1 MRAYIHAFVV
11 IISRKILKKK
21 RKNAIIST
29 GYPISAVVLKHTSG
43 TASHCILLIAPLI
56 KDAIS
61 CTDMEEPMRKKIST
75 LLITAVLAA
84 SFSGCAGTNG
94 GSRITDADT
103 KQQNNGIISDEAET
117 SAETGDV
124 ELTVWGAEED
134 EALLTQ
140 IIESFQQEYKGQAN
154 FHISFSAQSEYGC
167 KDALMG
173 DLEAGADVFAFA
185 DDQLN
190 TLVAAGALEP
200 VENADRIKAENLPGA
215 VAAASVGNTLYAYP
229 LTADNGY
236 FLYYNKR
243 YFNEQ
248 DIKTFDRMLQIA
260 EENEKKIT
268 MDWSS
273 AWYIYSFFGNT
284 GLEVGLNSDGITNFC
299 TWNQTE
305 GDIRGVDVANA
316 MLAIASSPAFLNT
329 VEEGFLEGVQNGSVI
344 AGVSGVWNAVAMEEA
359 WGTDYGAAKLPT
371 YTCAKKQIQM
381 ASFSGYKLIGVNAYS
396 KHYTWAVRLAEWISN
411 EKNQQ
416 LRFEMRGQG
425 PANTNAA
432 ASADVQ
438 NSPAITALIDQSEF
452 SCLQRIG
459 GNFWDPVT
467 AFALNMA
474 SGNPGGKRLQDQL
487 DSMVEGI
494 TAP

>member
-1 MRAYIHAFVV
+1 
-11 IISRKILKKK
+11 
-21 RKNAIIST
+21 
-29 GYPISAVVLKHTSG
+29 
-43 TASHCILLIAPLI
+43 
-56 KDAIS
+56 
-61 CTDMEEPMRKKIST
+61 MRKKINAIF
-75 LLITAVLAA
+75 ITAVLAA
-84 SFSGCAGTNG
+84 SLSGCAG
-94 GSRITDADT
+94 SDRESKITDADT
-103 KQQNNGIISDEAET
+103 ELRY
-117 SAETGDV
+117 SAENTDETALLSDNGDV

-134 EALLTQ
+134 EALLTR
-140 IIESFQQEYKGQAN
+140 IIEDFQTEYKGQAN
-154 FHISFSAQSEYGC
+154 FHITYAAQSESNC

-200 VENADRIKAENLPGA
+200 VENADRIKSENLPGA
-215 VAAASVGNTLYAYP
+215 VEAASVGSTLYAYP

-236 FLYYNKR
+236 FLYYSKQF
-243 YFNEQ
+243 FNQE

-260 EENEKKIT
+260 EENGKKIT

-273 AWYIYSFFGNT
+273 AWYVYSFFANT

-299 TWNQTE
+299 IWNQTE
-305 GDIRGVDVANA
+305 GDIKGEDVANA
-316 MLAIASSPAFLNT
+316 MLAIAESPAFFNT
-329 VEEGFLEGVQNGSVI
+329 VEEGFLEGVQDGSVI

-359 WGTDYGAAKLPT
+359 WGADYGAAKLPT
-371 YTCAKKQIQM
+371 YTCADKQIQM

-396 KHYTWAVRLAEWISN
+396 EHYTWAVRLAEWISN

-425 PANTNAA
+425 PANTKAA

-438 NSPAITALIDQSEF
+438 NSPAITALLEQSAF
-452 SCLQRIG
+452 SRLQRIG
-459 GNFWDPVT
+459 GNFWDPVS
-467 AFALNMA
+467 AFALKMA
-474 SGNPGGKRLQDQL
+474 AGNPEEKGLQEQL

>member
-1 MRAYIHAFVV
+1 MRN
-11 IISRKILKKK
+11 KI
-21 RKNAIIST
+21 NAIF
-29 GYPISAVVLKHTSG
+29 
-43 TASHCILLIAPLI
+43 
-56 KDAIS
+56 
-61 CTDMEEPMRKKIST
+61 
-75 LLITAVLAA
+75 ITAILAA
-84 SFSGCAGTNG
+84 SLSGCAG
-94 GSRITDADT
+94 SDIESKITDDDT
-103 KQQNNGIISDEAET
+103 ELRNSTEDTDETELLSDN
-117 SAETGDV
+117 GDV
-124 ELTVWGAEED
+124 ELTVWGGEED
-134 EALLTQ
+134 EALLTR
-140 IIESFQQEYKGQAN
+140 IIEDFQTEYKGQAN
-154 FHISFSAQSEYGC
+154 FHITFTAQSESNC
-167 KDALMG
+167 KDVLMG

-200 VENADRIKAENLPGA
+200 VENADRIKSENLPGA
-215 VAAASVGNTLYAYP
+215 VEAASVGSTLYAYP

-236 FLYYNKR
+236 FLYYNKQF
-243 YFNEQ
+243 FNQE

-260 EENEKKIT
+260 EENGKKIT

-273 AWYIYSFFGNT
+273 AWYVYSFFGNT

-305 GDIRGVDVANA
+305 GDIKGEDVANA
-316 MLAIASSPAFLNT
+316 MLSIAESPAFLNT
-329 VEEGFLEGVQNGSVI
+329 VEEGFLEGVQDGSVI

-359 WGTDYGAAKLPT
+359 WGADYGASKLPT
-371 YTCAKKQIQM
+371 YTCAERQIQM

-396 KHYTWAVRLAEWISN
+396 EHYTWAVRLAEWISN

-425 PANTNAA
+425 PANTKAA
-432 ASADVQ
+432 ESADVQ
-438 NSPAITALIDQSEF
+438 DSPAITALLEQSEF

-459 GNFWDPVT
+459 GNFWDPVS

-474 SGNPGGKRLQDQL
+474 AGNPDEKGLQEQL

>member
-1 MRAYIHAFVV
+1 
-11 IISRKILKKK
+11 
-21 RKNAIIST
+21 
-29 GYPISAVVLKHTSG
+29 
-43 TASHCILLIAPLI
+43 
-56 KDAIS
+56 
-61 CTDMEEPMRKKIST
+61 MRKKINAIF
-75 LLITAVLAA
+75 ITAILAA
-84 SFSGCAGTNG
+84 SLSGCAG
-94 GSRITDADT
+94 SERESKITDADT
-103 KQQNNGIISDEAET
+103 KLRN
-117 SAETGDV
+117 SAEDTDETELLSDNGDV
-124 ELTVWGAEED
+124 ELTVWGGEED
-134 EALLTQ
+134 EALLTR
-140 IIESFQQEYKGQAN
+140 IIEDFQTEYKGQAN
-154 FHISFSAQSEYGC
+154 FHITFTAQSESNC
-167 KDALMG
+167 KDVLMG

-200 VENADRIKAENLPGA
+200 VENADRIKSENLPGA
-215 VAAASVGNTLYAYP
+215 VEAASVGSTLYAYP

-236 FLYYNKR
+236 FLYYNKQF
-243 YFNEQ
+243 FNQE

-260 EENEKKIT
+260 EENGKKIT

-273 AWYIYSFFGNT
+273 AWYVYSFFGNT

-299 TWNQTE
+299 TWNQTD
-305 GDIRGVDVANA
+305 GDIKGEDVANA
-316 MLAIASSPAFLNT
+316 MLAIAESPAFLNT
-329 VEEGFLEGVQNGSVI
+329 VEEGFLEGVQDGSVI

-359 WGTDYGAAKLPT
+359 WGADYGASKLPT
-371 YTCAKKQIQM
+371 YTCAERQIQM

-396 KHYTWAVRLAEWISN
+396 EHHTWAVRLAEWISN

-416 LRFEMRGQG
+416 LRFEMHGQG
-425 PANTNAA
+425 PANTKAA

-438 NSPAITALIDQSEF
+438 DSPAITALLEQSEF

-459 GNFWDPVT
+459 GNFWDPVS

-474 SGNPGGKRLQDQL
+474 AGNPEEKGLQEQL

>member
-1 MRAYIHAFVV
+1 
-11 IISRKILKKK
+11 
-21 RKNAIIST
+21 
-29 GYPISAVVLKHTSG
+29 
-43 TASHCILLIAPLI
+43 
-56 KDAIS
+56 
-61 CTDMEEPMRKKIST
+61 MRKKINAIF
-75 LLITAVLAA
+75 ITAILAA
-84 SFSGCAGTNG
+84 SLSGCAG
-94 GSRITDADT
+94 SERESMITDADT
-103 KQQNNGIISDEAET
+103 KLRN
-117 SAETGDV
+117 SAEDTDETELLSDNGDV
-124 ELTVWGAEED
+124 ELTVWGGEED
-134 EALLTQ
+134 EALLTR
-140 IIESFQQEYKGQAN
+140 IIEDFQTEYKGQAN
-154 FHISFSAQSEYGC
+154 FHITFTAQSESNC
-167 KDALMG
+167 KDVLMG

-200 VENADRIKAENLPGA
+200 VENADRIKSENLPGA
-215 VAAASVGNTLYAYP
+215 VEAASVGSTLYAYP

-236 FLYYNKR
+236 FLYYNKQF
-243 YFNEQ
+243 FNQE

-260 EENEKKIT
+260 EENGKKIT

-273 AWYIYSFFGNT
+273 AWYVYSFFGNT

-305 GDIRGVDVANA
+305 GDIKGEDVANA
-316 MLAIASSPAFLNT
+316 MLAIAESPAFLNT
-329 VEEGFLEGVQNGSVI
+329 VEEGFLEGVQDGSVI

-359 WGTDYGAAKLPT
+359 WGADYGASKLPT
-371 YTCAKKQIQM
+371 YTCAERQIQM

-396 KHYTWAVRLAEWISN
+396 EHHTWAVRLAEWISN

-425 PANTNAA
+425 PANTKAA
-432 ASADVQ
+432 ESADVQ
-438 NSPAITALIDQSEF
+438 DSPAITALLEQSEF

-459 GNFWDPVT
+459 GNFWDPVS

-474 SGNPGGKRLQDQL
+474 AGNPEEKGLQEQL

>member
-1 MRAYIHAFVV
+1 
-11 IISRKILKKK
+11 
-21 RKNAIIST
+21 
-29 GYPISAVVLKHTSG
+29 
-43 TASHCILLIAPLI
+43 
-56 KDAIS
+56 
-61 CTDMEEPMRKKIST
+61 MRKKINAIF
-75 LLITAVLAA
+75 ITAILAA
-84 SFSGCAGTNG
+84 SLSGCAG
-94 GSRITDADT
+94 SDIESKITDDDT
-103 KQQNNGIISDEAET
+103 ELRNSTEDTDETELLSDN
-117 SAETGDV
+117 GDV

-134 EALLTQ
+134 EALLTR
-140 IIESFQQEYKGQAN
+140 IIEDFQTEYKGQAN
-154 FHISFSAQSEYGC
+154 FHITFTAQSESNC
-167 KDALMG
+167 KDVLMG

-200 VENADRIKAENLPGA
+200 VENADRIKSENLPGA
-215 VAAASVGNTLYAYP
+215 VEAASVGSTLYAYP

-236 FLYYNKR
+236 FLYYNKQF
-243 YFNEQ
+243 FNQE

-260 EENEKKIT
+260 EENGKKIT

-273 AWYIYSFFGNT
+273 AWYVYSFFGNT

-305 GDIRGVDVANA
+305 GDIKGEDVANA
-316 MLAIASSPAFLNT
+316 MLAIAESPAFLNT
-329 VEEGFLEGVQNGSVI
+329 VEEGFLEGVQDGSVI

-359 WGTDYGAAKLPT
+359 WGADYGASKLPT
-371 YTCAKKQIQM
+371 YTCAERQIQM

-396 KHYTWAVRLAEWISN
+396 EHHTWAVRLAEWISN

-425 PANTNAA
+425 PANTKAA
-432 ASADVQ
+432 ESADVQ
-438 NSPAITALIDQSEF
+438 DSPAITALLEQSEF

-459 GNFWDPVT
+459 GNFWDPVS

-474 SGNPGGKRLQDQL
+474 AGNPEEKGLQEQL

>member
-1 MRAYIHAFVV
+1 
-11 IISRKILKKK
+11 
-21 RKNAIIST
+21 
-29 GYPISAVVLKHTSG
+29 
-43 TASHCILLIAPLI
+43 
-56 KDAIS
+56 
-61 CTDMEEPMRKKIST
+61 MRKKINAIF
-75 LLITAVLAA
+75 ITAILAA
-84 SFSGCAGTNG
+84 SLSGCAG
-94 GSRITDADT
+94 SERESKITDADT
-103 KQQNNGIISDEAET
+103 KLRN
-117 SAETGDV
+117 SAEDTDETELLSDNGDV
-124 ELTVWGAEED
+124 ELTVWGGEED
-134 EALLTQ
+134 EALLTR
-140 IIESFQQEYKGQAN
+140 IIEDFQTEYKGQAN
-154 FHISFSAQSEYGC
+154 FHITFTAQSESNC
-167 KDALMG
+167 KDVLMG

-200 VENADRIKAENLPGA
+200 VENADRIKSENLPGA
-215 VAAASVGNTLYAYP
+215 VEAASVGSTLYAYP

-236 FLYYNKR
+236 FLYYNKQF
-243 YFNEQ
+243 FNQE

-260 EENEKKIT
+260 EENGKKIT

-273 AWYIYSFFGNT
+273 AWYVYSFFGNT

-299 TWNQTE
+299 AWNQTE
-305 GDIRGVDVANA
+305 GDIKGEDVANA
-316 MLAIASSPAFLNT
+316 MLAIAESPAFLNT
-329 VEEGFLEGVQNGSVI
+329 VEEGFLEGVQDGSVI

-359 WGTDYGAAKLPT
+359 WGADYGASKLPT
-371 YTCAKKQIQM
+371 YTCAERQIQM

-396 KHYTWAVRLAEWISN
+396 EHHTWAVRLAEWISN

-425 PANTNAA
+425 PANTKAA
-432 ASADVQ
+432 ESADVQ
-438 NSPAITALIDQSEF
+438 NSPAITALLEQSEF

-459 GNFWDPVT
+459 GNFWDPVS

-474 SGNPGGKRLQDQL
+474 AGNPEEKGLQEQL

>member
-1 MRAYIHAFVV
+1 
-11 IISRKILKKK
+11 
-21 RKNAIIST
+21 
-29 GYPISAVVLKHTSG
+29 
-43 TASHCILLIAPLI
+43 
-56 KDAIS
+56 
-61 CTDMEEPMRKKIST
+61 MRKKINAIF
-75 LLITAVLAA
+75 ITAVLAA
-84 SFSGCAGTNG
+84 SLSGCAG
-94 GSRITDADT
+94 SDRESKITDADT
-103 KQQNNGIISDEAET
+103 KLRN
-117 SAETGDV
+117 SAEDTDETELLSDNGDV

-134 EALLTQ
+134 EALLTS
-140 IIESFQQEYKGQAN
+140 IIEDFQTEYKGQAN
-154 FHISFSAQSEYGC
+154 FHITFTAQSESNC
-167 KDALMG
+167 KDVLMG

-200 VENADRIKAENLPGA
+200 VENADRIKSENLPGA
-215 VAAASVGNTLYAYP
+215 VEAASVGSTLYAYP

-236 FLYYNKR
+236 FLYYNKQF
-243 YFNEQ
+243 FNQE
-248 DIKTFDRMLQIA
+248 DIKSFDRMLQIA
-260 EENEKKIT
+260 EENGKKIT

-273 AWYIYSFFGNT
+273 AWYVYSFFGNT

-305 GDIRGVDVANA
+305 GDIKGEDVANA
-316 MLAIASSPAFLNT
+316 MLAIAESPAFLST
-329 VEEGFLEGVQNGSVI
+329 VEEGFLEGVQDGSVI

-359 WGTDYGAAKLPT
+359 WGADYGASKLPT
-371 YTCAKKQIQM
+371 YTCAERQIQM

-425 PANTNAA
+425 PANTKAA

-438 NSPAITALIDQSEF
+438 SSPAITALLEQSEF

-459 GNFWDPVT
+459 GNFWDPVS

-474 SGNPGGKRLQDQL
+474 AGNPDEKGLQEQL